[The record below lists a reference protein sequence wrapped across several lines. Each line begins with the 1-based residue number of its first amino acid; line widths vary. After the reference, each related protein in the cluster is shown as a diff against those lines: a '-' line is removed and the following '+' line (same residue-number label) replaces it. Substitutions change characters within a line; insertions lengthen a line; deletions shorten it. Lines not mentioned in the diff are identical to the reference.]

1 MSMHN
6 LPDFLD
12 LVVGMSSSTNTSG
25 LSADAI
31 GDRNNGDANSSRSA
45 ALVPQPDDSSNER
58 AQDDDSS
65 SHIKVLADIQDNPSH
80 TSHIDLTNKVTLQSI
95 AFECLASGL
104 CDSRVHSLLHV
115 LDWPDDFSCFTI
127 GGTQDIDFPTSRAL
141 IERKV
146 RDLGGQYYLV
156 GRANNLTLAVI
167 LTQGAVTPE
176 VTCTAVME
184 AFANDQPV
192 CLGPTRRNLSGAV
205 HSLAATLASF
215 EALPAI
221 GTPSRPMR
229 ADDMLPERALIG
241 DDDAANELYEHVY
254 RSLLTDNDNDPTL
267 QTVSTFLDNGGSL
280 DVTAK
285 ELNVHPNTVR
295 YRIKRA
301 AESTGWDAGDPR
313 DAFVLQTAIVIGR
326 IRDHHR
332 A

>member
-1 MSMHN
+1 M
-6 LPDFLD
+6 
-12 LVVGMSSSTNTSG
+12 
-25 LSADAI
+25 
-31 GDRNNGDANSSRSA
+31 
-45 ALVPQPDDSSNER
+45 
-58 AQDDDSS
+58 
-65 SHIKVLADIQDNPSH
+65 QDNPSH
-80 TSHIDLTNKVTLQSI
+80 APHLDITDKATLESI
-95 AFECLASGL
+95 AFECLADGL
-104 CDSRVHSLLHV
+104 CDGRVYSLLHV
-115 LDWPDDFSCFTI
+115 LDWPDEFSCFAI
-127 GGTQDIDFPTSRAL
+127 GGTQAIDFATSRTL

-146 RDLGGQYYLV
+146 HDLGGQYCLV
-156 GRANNLTLAVI
+156 GRANELTLALIV
-167 LTQGAVTPE
+167 TQGAVTPE

-184 AFANDQPV
+184 AFADDQPV
-192 CLGPTRRNLSGAV
+192 CLGPTRRNLAGAA

-221 GTPSRPMR
+221 GALSRPMR

-241 DDDAANELYEHVY
+241 DEDAADELYEHVY

-301 AESTGWDAGDPR
+301 AESTGWDASDPR
-313 DAFVLQTAIVIGR
+313 DAFVLRAAIVIGR

-332 A
+332 ASVHH